1 MGTCNIIAIS
11 RAIGA
16 GGDEIGHSV
25 AKQLGFRLVEDE
37 VIDRAAE
44 DAGVSPETVAESEK
58 TPGLITRILESLGR
72 TPMAAEGFPVAEMY
86 HMTHTPDYEALI
98 QKVIRQT
105 AAEGNVVILSHGAS
119 IPLAGTPG
127 LLRVLVTA
135 SPETRA
141 SRLTEQGGPSGED
154 AEEAIEHSDRQRR
167 DFLRRFYDVDEE
179 LPTHY
184 DLVLNTDVLSYDEA
198 ARLIVASARE

>member
-1 MGTCNIIAIS
+1 MGTCHIIAIS
-11 RAIGA
+11 RTTGA
-16 GGDEIGHSV
+16 GGDEIGRAV
-25 AKQLGFRLVEDE
+25 AQQLGFRLVEDE

-44 DAGVSPETVAESEK
+44 AAGVSPETVAESEK
-58 TPGLITRILESLGR
+58 TPGLIMRILESLGR

-86 HMTHTPDYEALI
+86 HMSHTPDYEALI
-98 QKVIRQT
+98 QKVIKET

-119 IPLAGTPG
+119 IPLSGMPG
-127 LLRVLVTA
+127 LLRVFITA

-141 SRLTEQGGPSGED
+141 SRLAAEGGPSGKE
-154 AEEAIEHSDRQRR
+154 AEKAIEHSDDQRR
-167 DFLRRFYDVDEE
+167 EFMRRFYDLDDE

-184 DLVLNTDVLSYDEA
+184 DIVLNTDVLSHEEA